1 MTTYP
6 AWTPA
11 SRPGIIPLHPLSFGT
26 ILGRSF
32 AALRQNPKVLLGFA
46 LCVQAVAYLVV
57 LVAVGAVGW
66 ASFSR
71 LDTLTPGSEDY
82 DAVMA
87 GSIALTAIAGIVLGL
102 AAGALG
108 VIVQGVVVA
117 EVAHAALA
125 EKLTLGALWR
135 RVKPVAWRL
144 LGYSF
149 LLVLAT
155 LALVAVGGVVVFAT
169 GTVAPPAAIALFLLL
184 GLGAVPLTLWLTVKL
199 LLAPSAIILEHAT
212 IGGAIGRS
220 WRLTRGRFW
229 PALGIVVI
237 VSLIFGAIAQVVG
250 LPFQLITTGLT
261 SIIAPTGDPGPTDV
275 IGLIVSLLLVQA
287 VTLLIQSVGSV
298 VQSTSTALIY
308 LDCRMRHEGLDL
320 DMLSYVERRDA
331 GVTGLPDPYREHIG
345 RVLVPRLAPPPPMAG
360 YAAYPP
366 YSPYVQPQP
375 YSQYSQSYP
384 PSAQPQQYPQYPQP
398 YAAAP
403 AAAAP
408 TPPVPSAEGDVAAP
422 PAGESP
428 PSATRWTAPDAA
440 ADRESP
446 WA

>member
-32 AALRQNPKVLLGFA
+32 TALRQNPKVLLGFA

-57 LVAVGAVGW
+57 LVAVGAVAW

-71 LDTLTPGSEDY
+71 LDTLAPGSEDY
-82 DAVMA
+82 NAVMA

-155 LALVAVGGVVVFAT
+155 LALVTVGGVVHLRDRV
-169 GTVAPPAAIALFLLL
+169 GRAA
-184 GLGAVPLTLWLTVKL
+184 
-199 LLAPSAIILEHAT
+199 
-212 IGGAIGRS
+212 
-220 WRLTRGRFW
+220 
-229 PALGIVVI
+229 
-237 VSLIFGAIAQVVG
+237 
-250 LPFQLITTGLT
+250 
-261 SIIAPTGDPGPTDV
+261 
-275 IGLIVSLLLVQA
+275 
-287 VTLLIQSVGSV
+287 
-298 VQSTSTALIY
+298 
-308 LDCRMRHEGLDL
+308 
-320 DMLSYVERRDA
+320 RRDRA
-331 GVTGLPDPYREHIG
+331 LRAARARRG
-345 RVLVPRLAPPPPMAG
+345 APH
-360 YAAYPP
+360 
-366 YSPYVQPQP
+366 
-375 YSQYSQSYP
+375 
-384 PSAQPQQYPQYPQP
+384 
-398 YAAAP
+398 
-403 AAAAP
+403 
-408 TPPVPSAEGDVAAP
+408 PV
-422 PAGESP
+422 
-428 PSATRWTAPDAA
+428 
-440 ADRESP
+440 ADRRSSCSRRRRSSSSTRRSAARSDDRGASP
-446 WA
+446 ADGSGRRSASSSSSR